1 MAVDIRHEHDAL
13 TNRTLRSDRC
23 WKRRAQSTIATLG
36 MPLVLAV
43 GCTTARPNPVAF
55 HPAPAAALATASR
68 AIPQPVTAYGATDP
82 MIRLAAYAPGTE
94 PPPAPVAPTVPDNQ
108 LRRNSDNPQ
117 IPGPPAPPP
126 YPLPSDSAPE
136 AAVEVLP
143 VDLPTALRL
152 TNANNPTIALARER
166 VEEAYA
172 AQRQADVAWLPNL
185 QGGPEYNRHDGRD
198 QQTPGQIITVSKQN
212 LFINGGAILDWNSS
226 DILFGPLIAER
237 LVEAQSA
244 AAQATSSDVQL
255 SAAQAYFDLQRIQG
269 ELAINADTFFRA
281 KEMLENSTAADKAGL
296 TKTAGDINRAR
307 TEFDLRLEEQIQ
319 LKGDLGVASARL
331 AHLLL
336 LRPTVML
343 KPADMK
349 IVPIMLVPENIDPD
363 ELVATALSN
372 RPEIQAGRAISA
384 AAMVRLRQAKIGPL
398 LPHVDFT
405 YFGGT
410 FGGGVDSQMSDFGA
424 RSDGEVDIYWQ
435 LHNLGA
441 GDVAQARARESQFS
455 ETNFQLAEIRAQ
467 VGEEV
472 TAAYRQVEALRR
484 SLDSAEQAV
493 RQAMETWRRLRE
505 ASFGMAGQQH
515 LYDPLQPLIAERD
528 LNQSRVG
535 YLNAVIG
542 YNKAQFQLFWA
553 LGQPPLQAPAGDRP
567 QSTALPVVPEAGA
580 EEVPRPAVVP
590 PRP

>member
-1 MAVDIRHEHDAL
+1 
-13 TNRTLRSDRC
+13 
-23 WKRRAQSTIATLG
+23 
-36 MPLVLAV
+36 
-43 GCTTARPNPVAF
+43 
-55 HPAPAAALATASR
+55 
-68 AIPQPVTAYGATDP
+68 
-82 MIRLAAYAPGTE
+82 MIRLAAYAPATE
-94 PPPAPVAPTVPDNQ
+94 PPAAPVAPTVSENQ
-108 LRRNSDNPQ
+108 LRGKPDNRQ
-117 IPGPPAPPP
+117 ESVPPSPPP
-126 YPLPSDSAPE
+126 NPLPSIPSLE
-136 AAVEVLP
+136 AAEVLP
-143 VDLPTALRL
+143 VDLLTTLRL

-185 QGGPEYNRHDGRD
+185 QAGPEYNRHDGRD
-198 QQTPGQIITVSKQN
+198 QQTPGQIITASKQN
-212 LFINGGAILDWNSS
+212 LFINGGATLDWNSS
-226 DILFGPLIAER
+226 DILFGPLVAER

-244 AAQATSSDVQL
+244 AAQATTSAVQL

-269 ELAINADTFFRA
+269 ELAINADSLSRA
-281 KEMLENSTAADKAGL
+281 KEMLDKSAAADKAGL
-296 TKTAGDINRAR
+296 TKTAGDINQAR

-343 KPADMK
+343 TPADMK
-349 IVPIMLVPENIDPD
+349 IVPITLVPDATGPD

-372 RPEIQAGRAISA
+372 RPEIQEGRAASA
-384 AAMVRLRQAKIGPL
+384 AAMVRLRQAKVGPF
-398 LPHVDFT
+398 LPHFDVT

-410 FGGGVDSQMSDFGA
+410 FGGGTNSQMSDFGA
-424 RSDGEVDIYWQ
+424 RGDGEVDIYWQ

-441 GDVAQARARESQFS
+441 GDVAQARAREAQLS

-467 VGEEV
+467 IGEDV
-472 TAAYRQVEALRR
+472 MAAYRQVEANRR

-493 RQAMETWRRLRE
+493 RQALETWRRLRE

-515 LYDPLQPLIAERD
+515 LYDPLEPLIAIRD
-528 LNQSRVG
+528 LNRAHVD

-553 LGQPPLQAPAGDRP
+553 LGQPPLQAPTSARA
-567 QSTALPVVPEAGA
+567 QSIGFPVLPEAGA
-580 EEVPRPAVVP
+580 EEVPLPRQIP
-590 PRP
+590 PQR

>member
-1 MAVDIRHEHDAL
+1 MVVDNWPEPAAPPDRE
-13 TNRTLRSDRC
+13 LRSGRC
-23 WKRRAQSTIATLG
+23 WKRTARAAIAVAVL
-36 MPLVLAV
+36 PIVLAF
-43 GCTTARPNPVAF
+43 GCTTTPRNPIALDSSHGPSVAIVPSQISRP
-55 HPAPAAALATASR
+55 ATANPTS
-68 AIPQPVTAYGATDP
+68 GP

-94 PPPAPVAPTVPDNQ
+94 PP
-108 LRRNSDNPQ
+108 
-117 IPGPPAPPP
+117 APPP
-126 YPLPSDSAPE
+126 NPLPSLPSHETAE
-136 AAVEVLP
+136 ILP

-185 QGGPEYNRHDGRD
+185 QAGPQYERHDGRD
-198 QQTPGQIITVSKQN
+198 QSTNGPIVEVSKQS
-212 LFINGGAILDWNSS
+212 LFINGGATLDWNSS
-226 DILFGPLIAER
+226 DILFGPLVAER

-269 ELAINADTFFRA
+269 ELTINSDTFARA

-307 TEFDLRLEEQIQ
+307 AEYDIRLAEEIQ
-319 LKGDLGVASARL
+319 LQGNLGVASARL
-331 AHLLL
+331 AHILL

-349 IVPIMLVPENIDPD
+349 IVPITLVPENSGPD
-363 ELVATALSN
+363 ELMATALSN
-372 RPEIQAGRAISA
+372 RPEIQAGRAASA
-384 AAMVRLRQAKIGPL
+384 AAMVRLRQAKVGPF
-398 LPHVDFT
+398 LPHFDIS

-410 FGGGVDSQMSDFGA
+410 FGGGTNSQMSDFGA

-441 GDVAQARARESQFS
+441 GDVAQARAREVQLS
-455 ETNFQLAEIRAQ
+455 ETNFQLEEVRAQ
-467 VGEEV
+467 IGEDV
-472 TAAYRQVEALRR
+472 MAAYRQVEAYHR

-493 RQAMETWRRLRE
+493 RQAMETWRRIRE

-528 LNQSRVG
+528 LNQARVG

-542 YNKAQFQLFWA
+542 YNKAQFQLYWA
-553 LGQPPLQAPAGDRP
+553 LGQPPLQAPTGDRP
-567 QSTALPVVPEAGA
+567 QSTMLPVIPEAGA
-580 EEVPRPAVVP
+580 EEVPPPATIP
-590 PRP
+590 PAQ